1 MSALWRVALVA
12 PDAAAAAAA
21 TDALDAAALGV
32 VSLFEAAPGGAWL
45 VEGLSIARP
54 DRAAL
59 EAMLALVWS
68 SRDGAPP
75 ELAIDRVAAR
85 DWVAENQAAFP
96 SFGVGRYYIHGSH
109 AAARVPAGRIGLL
122 IDAATAFGTG
132 EHPSTRGCLLALD
145 ALARRRRFRRV
156 LDMGCGTGILAIAA
170 AKTWRGTVLG
180 RDIDAEAA
188 RVARRNARANGVAR
202 HIAVRQG
209 AGYGDRWLERAAP
222 FDLVLANILARPIIE
237 MSRGLARVLAGGGVA
252 VLSGLLQRHEAA
264 VLAAHRRVG
273 LHLERRVVVDGWST
287 LILARGASG
296 SSD

>member
-1 MSALWRVALVA
+1 V

-21 TDALDAAALGV
+21 IDALDADLDS
-32 VSLFEAAPGGAWL
+32 VSAFETVPGGPWV
-45 VEGLSIARP
+45 VEALNGARP
-54 DRAAL
+54 DRVAL
-59 EAMLALVWS
+59 ETRLALAWAG
-68 SRDGAPP
+68 RDGASPA
-75 ELAIDRVAAR
+75 LAVDRIAAR

-96 SFGVGRYYIHGSH
+96 SFGVGRYFVHGSH

-145 ALARRRRFRRV
+145 ALARRHRFRRV

-180 RDIDAEAA
+180 RDIEAEAA

-209 AGYGDRWLERAAP
+209 AGYRDRWLRRAAP

-237 MSRGLARVLAGGGVA
+237 MSRDLARSLARGGVS

-273 LHLERRVVVDGWST
+273 LRLERRIVIEGWST
-287 LILARGASG
+287 LILARGALG
-296 SSD
+296 FSD